1 MKMPNSEAIKEIYQD
16 EDGWWIQLKP
26 GYVWATMDNAH
37 VVNGENLK
45 QLREAMKEVKKT
57 N

>member
-1 MKMPNSEAIKEIYQD
+1 MKMPNGEAIKEIYQD